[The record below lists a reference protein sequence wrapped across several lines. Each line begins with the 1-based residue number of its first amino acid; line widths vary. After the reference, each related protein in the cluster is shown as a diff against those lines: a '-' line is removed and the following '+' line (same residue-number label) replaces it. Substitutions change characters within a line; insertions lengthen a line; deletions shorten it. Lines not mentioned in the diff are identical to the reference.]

1 MKWTQT
7 LIPTL
12 REPPAEAEILSH
24 KLLLRAG
31 LIRKLA
37 GGVYTFLPLGLRALR
52 KVEQIVREEMDRAG
66 ALEMLM
72 PALQPPEI
80 WQQSGR
86 YETAGNV
93 LFKLKDSGNREWVLS
108 PTAEEVITTTA
119 AAEINSY
126 RQLPK
131 NFYQISVKFRDEI
144 RPRFGLMRA
153 REFIMKDAYSF
164 DVSDEAAQVCYQK
177 MYNAYARIFARCGL
191 KAFPVEADTGV
202 IGGKFSHEFM
212 IPAETGENEVVYCEA
227 CGYAANIEKATSA
240 VSQRASGILPEE
252 QTGTAGGT
260 PAARSIEKFAT
271 PGVVTIEALSKAP
284 YNVPANRQIKTLVY
298 MADSKPVIILIR
310 GDDQLNETKFMAR
323 SSAVAARPATP
334 DEIVPL
340 LGAKPGSLGA
350 VASTLER
357 RPPARLEGEA
367 QQSAVPEAGAP
378 KIFADE
384 RLRGANDMTT
394 GANENGFHFRNVSIE
409 RDIKVTQWFDL
420 RTVTAG
426 EPCAKCSK
434 PLKIRRAIEVGHVFK
449 LGTKYSEKLNA
460 TFLDEAGARKPAVMG
475 CYGIGVTRTLQA
487 VIEQCNDKD
496 GIIWPLSI
504 APYQVCITP
513 LGVAPDS
520 AVMKLAEKIYAE
532 LTARGVEV
540 ILDDRDERPGVKF
553 KDADL
558 VGFPIRVGIGEKSLA
573 KGEVELKP
581 RGGALQPVK
590 AEAAVEAVMK
600 LVEGQR

>member
-1 MKWTQT
+1 MKWSQT

-12 REPPAEAEILSH
+12 REAPADAEIASH

-93 LFKLKDSGNREWVLS
+93 LFKLKDNGNREWVLS

-119 AAEINSY
+119 ASEINSY

-131 NFYQISVKFRDEI
+131 TFYQISVKFRDEI

-164 DVSDEAAQVCYQK
+164 DVSDEAAQVCYLK
-177 MYNAYARIFARCGL
+177 MYDAYARIFARCGL

-202 IGGKFSHEFM
+202 IGGTFSHEFM
-212 IPAETGENEVVYCEA
+212 VPAETGENEVVYCEA
-227 CGYAANIEKATSA
+227 CSYAANIEKATS
-240 VSQRASGILPEE
+240 GIPK
-252 QTGTAGGT
+252 T
-260 PAARSIEKFAT
+260 AAREIGAALEKFAT
-271 PGVVTIEALSKAP
+271 PGVVTIEALSKEP
-284 YNVPANRQIKTLVY
+284 FSVPANRQIKTLVY
-298 MADSKPVIILIR
+298 IADSKPVIVLIR
-310 GDDQLNETKFMAR
+310 GDDQLNEAKLAGIIGTTIFRAATAEEIF
-323 SSAVAARPATP
+323 AV
-334 DEIVPL
+334 
-340 LGAKPGSLGA
+340 LGAHPGSLGA
-350 VASTLER
+350 VASTLESQQKDRIR
-357 RPPARLEGEA
+357 RYTESLRD
-367 QQSAVPEAGAP
+367 AP
-378 KIFADE
+378 KIYADE
-384 RLRGANDMTT
+384 RLRGANGMTT
-394 GANENGFHFRNVSIE
+394 GANEDGFHFHNVSIE
-409 RDIKVTQWFDL
+409 RDIQVTQWFDF

-426 EPCAKCSK
+426 EPCVKCGK

-449 LGTKYSEKLNA
+449 LGTKYSEKLGS
-460 TFLDEAGARKPAVMG
+460 TFLAEDGQRRPCVMG

-487 VIEQCNDKD
+487 VIEQSNDTN
-496 GIIWPLSI
+496 GIIWPVSV
-504 APYQVCITP
+504 APYTVCITP
-513 LGVAPDS
+513 LNVAPEG
-520 AVMKLAEKIYAE
+520 AVMKLAEKIYAD
-532 LTARGVEV
+532 LAARGVDV
-540 ILDDRDERPGVKF
+540 ILDDRDDRPGVKF
-553 KDADL
+553 KDSEL
-558 VGFPIRVGIGEKSLA
+558 VGFPIRIGIGEKSLA

-581 RGGALQPVK
+581 RAGAMIPVK
-590 AEAAVEAVMK
+590 PDEVVERVVQLIKDSTPAGK
-600 LVEGQR
+600 